1 MYITGVHVLV
11 LRACSL
17 RTAGCLHGNGGVLN
31 IQSAVAPMTCG
42 HEVWLGLNRGVL
54 TVCSWCQS
62 CVVCRAVVLD
72 GHIAVNFNPFPTLV
86 V

>member
-1 MYITGVHVLV
+1 MSTAALRRVAGRVTGALLH
-11 LRACSL
+11 
-17 RTAGCLHGNGGVLN
+17 AGNFQTIFVN
-31 IQSAVAPMTCG
+31 IQSGVAPMTCG

-72 GHIAVNFNPFPTLV
+72 GHIAVNFNTIQP
-86 V
+86 